1 LNQLKLVREDTRGLW
16 ATLLIAVR
24 VSLVGG
30 GRSGNRGVG
39 EVAFCGRGEPEQP
52 AAHSGARAWWDKGV
66 ANSLQRPALVI
77 KFVDAGNERVF
88 G

>member
-1 LNQLKLVREDTRGLW
+1 LNQLKLVREDARGLW

-24 VSLVGG
+24 MGLVGR
-30 GRSGNRGVG
+30 GRGGNRGVG
-39 EVAFCGRGEPEQP
+39 EVTFCGRGEPEQP
-52 AAHSGARAWWDKGV
+52 ATHSGAWAWWDKGV

-77 KFVDAGNERVF
+77 KFVDASNERVF